1 MSFLNGV
8 ILEDTLSKDTLSA
21 FYNTGADRCRSYSL
35 SLWGTFPRKALGVLF
50 FSEQM
55 HEAEHGLVGRYGAQT
70 SLAACDRRAKQ
81 L

>member
-1 MSFLNGV
+1 MSFLKRTGV
-8 ILEDTLSKDTLSA
+8 VFHRQPVAYGEPSREKLLACFL
-21 FYNTGADRCRSYSL
+21 
-35 SLWGTFPRKALGVLF
+35 